1 MKKTGW
7 AILLALCCIGGYLV
21 LPSNYYLRR
30 ALIHLHPKID
40 QYPIFEN
47 RTVKAGNPQ
56 SWPESKA
63 YNKLSV
69 PEKYQPVF
77 EDLGTVAFVI
87 IKDSALLFEQYWE
100 DYSPRSHSNS
110 FSMAKSIVSLAIGC
124 AIDDGFIKNVDQP
137 VNDFYPEFKGYN
149 GKALT
154 LRHLLTMSAGVDF
167 DEAYSSPFSPTTKL
181 YYGDDLQQI
190 ALGIKE
196 IEEPGIHFIYQSGVT
211 QLLALIV
218 EKATGE
224 NISSY
229 VSRKLWTPLN
239 AEEDALWSLDKKGGI
254 EKAYCC
260 FNSNA
265 RDFARFGQLIL
276 NKGNWNGK
284 QLVSESY
291 IKEATTPDTNL
302 IIKEYNETNHC
313 YGFQF
318 WHLTYKGMEIPYMRG
333 ILGQYVFAIP
343 ELNAVVVR
351 LGHKRSDTRTA
362 QHYPDDID
370 TWLGAAI
377 EIIQKSTNNQRESE

>member
-30 ALIHLHPKID
+30 ALIHLLPKID

-47 RTVKAGNPQ
+47 RTVKAGDPHP
-56 SWPESKA
+56 WTKAEA
-63 YNKLSV
+63 YNKLSI
-69 PEKYQPVF
+69 PEKYQPMF

-87 IKDSALLFEQYWE
+87 IKDSSLLFEQYWE
-100 DYSPRSHSNS
+100 DYSPQSHSNS

-137 VNDFYPEFKGYN
+137 VSDFYPKFKGYN
-149 GKALT
+149 GKTLT

-181 YYGDDLQQI
+181 YYGDDLQKI
-190 ALGIKE
+190 ALGMKE
-196 IEEPGIHFIYQSGVT
+196 IEEPGVNFIYQSGVT
-211 QLLALIV
+211 QLLSLIV

-229 VSRKLWTPLN
+229 VSRKLWTPMN
-239 AEEDALWSLDKKGGI
+239 AEEDALWSLDKKKGI

-276 NKGNWNGK
+276 NKGSWNGK

-291 IKEATTPDTNL
+291 IKEATTPDTSL
-302 IIKEYNETNHC
+302 VFKEYNEKNHC

-318 WHLTYKGMEIPYMRG
+318 WHLTYKNLEIPYMRG
-333 ILGQYVFAIP
+333 ILGQYFFAIS
-343 ELNAVVVR
+343 ELNAVIVR
-351 LGHKRSDTRTA
+351 LGHKRSDSLTS
-362 QHYPDDID
+362 QHYADDID
-370 TWLGAAI
+370 TWLGAAM
-377 EIIQKSTNNQRESE
+377 EIIQKSNNKSE

>member
-30 ALIHLHPKID
+30 ALIHLLPKID

-56 SWPESKA
+56 PWPESKA

-69 PEKYQPVF
+69 PEKFQPVF

-87 IKDSALLFEQYWE
+87 IKDSTLLFEQYWE
-100 DYSPRSHSNS
+100 DYSPHSRSNS

-190 ALGIKE
+190 ALGMKE

-239 AEEDALWSLDKKGGI
+239 AEEDALWSLDKKDGI

-302 IIKEYNETNHC
+302 IFKEYNETNHC

-318 WHLTYKGMEIPYMRG
+318 SHLTYKDMEIPYMRG

-343 ELNAVVVR
+343 KLNAVVVR

>member
-30 ALIHLHPKID
+30 ALIHLLPKID

-47 RTVKAGNPQ
+47 RMVKAGNPQ
-56 SWPESKA
+56 PWPESEA

-69 PEKYQPVF
+69 PEKFQPVF
-77 EDLGTVAFVI
+77 ENLGTVAFVI
-87 IKDSALLFEQYWE
+87 IKDSTLLFEQYWE
-100 DYSPRSHSNS
+100 DYSPHSRSNS

-190 ALGIKE
+190 ALGMKE

-239 AEEDALWSLDKKGGI
+239 AEEDALWSLDKKDGI

-302 IIKEYNETNHC
+302 IFKEYNETNHC

-370 TWLGAAI
+370 TWLGTAI
-377 EIIQKSTNNQRESE
+377 EIIQKSTNNQKESE

>member
-30 ALIHLHPKID
+30 ALIHLLPKID

-47 RTVKAGNPQ
+47 RMVKAGNPQ
-56 SWPESKA
+56 PWPESEA

-69 PEKYQPVF
+69 PEKFQPVF
-77 EDLGTVAFVI
+77 ENLGTVAFVI
-87 IKDSALLFEQYWE
+87 IKDSTLLFEQYWE
-100 DYSPRSHSNS
+100 DYSPHSRSNS

-190 ALGIKE
+190 ALGMKE

-239 AEEDALWSLDKKGGI
+239 AEEDALWSLDKKDGI

-302 IIKEYNETNHC
+302 IFKEYNETNHC

-333 ILGQYVFAIP
+333 NMSLPFR
-343 ELNAVVVR
+343 N
-351 LGHKRSDTRTA
+351 
-362 QHYPDDID
+362 
-370 TWLGAAI
+370 
-377 EIIQKSTNNQRESE
+377 

>member
-1 MKKTGW
+1 MKKAGW
-7 AILLALCCIGGYLV
+7 AILLIVCCIGGYLV

-30 ALIHLHPKID
+30 ALTHLLPKID

-56 SWPESKA
+56 PWIQSEA
-63 YNKLSV
+63 YNTVSI
-69 PEKYQPVF
+69 PEKYLPVF
-77 EDLGTVAFVI
+77 EQLGTVAYVI
-87 IKDSALLFEQYWE
+87 IKDSTLLFEQYWE
-100 DYSPRSHSNS
+100 DYSPESHSNS
-110 FSMAKSIVSLAIGC
+110 FSMAKSIVSLAVGA
-124 AIDDGFIKNVDQP
+124 AIDDGFIKDVDQP
-137 VNDFYPEFKGYN
+137 VSNFFPEFQGYN
-149 GKALT
+149 GKPLT

-190 ALGIKE
+190 AFGMKE
-196 IEEPGIHFIYQSGVT
+196 IEEPGVNFIYQSGVT
-211 QLLALIV
+211 QLLAFIV

-229 VSRKLWTPLN
+229 VSRKFWTPMN
-239 AEEDALWSLDKKGGI
+239 AEEDALWSLDKKDGI

-276 NKGNWNGK
+276 NEGEWNGG
-284 QLVSESY
+284 QLISSSY
-291 IKEATTPDTNL
+291 LKEATTPDTSL
-302 IIKEYNETNHC
+302 LFKEYNETNHC

-318 WHLTYKGMEIPYMRG
+318 WHLSYNGMEIPYMRG
-333 ILGQYVFAIP
+333 ILGQYIFIIP
-343 ELNAVVVR
+343 DLNAVVVR
-351 LGHKRSDTRTA
+351 LGHKRSETRSD

-370 TWLGAAI
+370 TWLGAAV
-377 EIIQKSTNNQRESE
+377 EMIQNKSE

>member
-30 ALIHLHPKID
+30 ALIHLLPKID

-56 SWPESKA
+56 PWPESEA

-69 PEKYQPVF
+69 PEKFQPVF

-87 IKDSALLFEQYWE
+87 IKDSTLLFEQYWE
-100 DYSPRSHSNS
+100 DYSPHSRSNS

-190 ALGIKE
+190 ALGMKE

-239 AEEDALWSLDKKGGI
+239 AEEDALWSLDKKDGI

-302 IIKEYNETNHC
+302 IFKEYNETNHC

-370 TWLGAAI
+370 TWLGTAI
-377 EIIQKSTNNQRESE
+377 EIMQKSTNNQRESE